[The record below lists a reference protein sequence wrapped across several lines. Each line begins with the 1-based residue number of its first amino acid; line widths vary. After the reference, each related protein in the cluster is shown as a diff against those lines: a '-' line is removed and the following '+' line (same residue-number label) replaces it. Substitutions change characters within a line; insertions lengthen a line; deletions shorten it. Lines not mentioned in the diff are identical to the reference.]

1 MKRITPLLTL
11 LTGAGMAAVL
21 FAMSAQAAPRGAD
34 PRPVAA
40 PGASGE
46 ASPQAP
52 AASAPPAPP
61 GGQPSPAQPS
71 EQRGRPG
78 APTSPPPAPPA
89 AGAERSKA
97 TGNWTG
103 RLDGGATIAITA
115 RDGQAVAYVCDG
127 RRLEIWLRGT
137 AADGRLELTGK
148 KDAKLTGSF
157 GDGRASGELVA
168 DGRRWAFTAKAS
180 ATPAPVLYRATAQ
193 QRRDGVDGGWILLPD
208 GSQIGVVT
216 RDGEPVS
223 APPLDPAFGTTIV
236 DGVTVRAEP
245 VATDPG
251 AGA

>member
-34 PRPVAA
+34 PKPAAA
-40 PGASGE
+40 PGASAE
-46 ASPQAP
+46 ASQAP
-52 AASAPPAPP
+52 ASATPVPP
-61 GGQPSPAQPS
+61 GGQPPPAQPS
-71 EQRGRPG
+71 EQRGSPG
-78 APTSPPPAPPA
+78 APTSPPPAP
-89 AGAERSKA
+89 GAERRKA

-137 AADGRLELTGK
+137 ATDGRLDLTGK

-168 DGRRWAFTAKAS
+168 DGRRWAFTAKATTS
-180 ATPAPVLYRATAQ
+180 PAPVLYRATAQ

-216 RDGEPVS
+216 RAGEPVP

-236 DGVTVRAEP
+236 DGATVRAEP
-245 VATDPG
+245 VATDPD